1 MDFAQLITSALP
13 VLGAGVAVYAA
24 IKSDLAAMH
33 ERATI
38 ALASADKAH
47 DRIDT
52 LLQELK
58 K

>member
-1 MDFAQLITSALP
+1 MDLMNVLVQALP
-13 VLGAGVAVYAA
+13 VLASAGAVYAA
-24 IKSDLAAMH
+24 IKADLAAMH

-47 DRIDT
+47 ARIDN
-52 LLQELK
+52 LLQGTK